1 MARPLSRL
9 LTAST
14 RSLASSATVAA
25 ASSGPSTAMSVVRKA
40 FANRSFESHE
50 ELYRFSIE
58 KPEEFWGGIARSQLH
73 WFKDFDSVMECNM
86 REAKFEWFRGG
97 KLNAAGMI
105 SR

>member
-1 MARPLSRL
+1 MEL
-9 LTAST
+9 LRNALIQQPHTC
-14 RSLASSATVAA
+14 
-25 ASSGPSTAMSVVRKA
+25 
-40 FANRSFESHE
+40 FQ
-50 ELYRFSIE
+50 
-58 KPEEFWGGIARSQLH
+58 PEEFWGGIARSQLH